1 MTARQETGMDWWS
14 VTIEAQTDG
23 HAPMDD
29 EALEKF
35 LDLIEPYDG
44 SVGVGTE
51 LPTWDATISLEADSA
66 ADGLTEAVRILT
78 VLAADAG
85 LPVWPVVR
93 AEVIR
98 ADVRDDRLILPPPRE

>member
-1 MTARQETGMDWWS
+1 MDWWS
-14 VTIEAQTDG
+14 VTVEAQTDG
-23 HAPMDD
+23 HSPMDD
-29 EALEKF
+29 EAIEKF

-44 SVGVGTE
+44 SVGVGAE
-51 LPTWDATISLEADSA
+51 QPTWDATISLESASA
-66 ADGLTEAVRILT
+66 ADAVTEAVRVLT

-98 ADVRDDRLILPPPRE
+98 ADVRDERLS